1 MAAPLMYPPARRPVL
16 DDLHTSSIVLAMQYS
31 RLVIAILFCLL
42 AAGTFAGC
50 VDGGAEDAASTAD
63 KLAEKPFQL
72 GDLLEPF
79 DPPPLSEL
87 DANAEWIDQP
97 VVDFVEHLRAHLAKQ
112 GSPHVSIEEAL
123 AMRNNSPADNKAI
136 CAALGQVAPADGS
149 GVDYDDVM
157 VRKANADLKTIN
169 PLLSST
175 SVDSDY
181 QNLAGVWLFRYDW
194 NFDVLGDANT
204 IVSWQTSKDHLI
216 DKVVLRD
223 DLVWSDGKPVTAQDF
238 AFTHQAIMTDAVI
251 VPAKRQ
257 GPDQLR
263 WVHAYDDHTLAFFHK
278 EPLATNASNMA
289 FPALPKH
296 IYESTI
302 PEDPSLSRSQ
312 RHSELEDHPV
322 VGGAYELVRRIRGQE
337 FLLRRREPFYM
348 LEGKQVRPKP
358 YFKEVLFRVFEDDNT
373 ALLALKSGAV
383 DESELTAEQ
392 AATQTDDDDFYRRNT
407 KVYGLEWTNFW
418 ICWNIEA
425 PYFTDKRVRQAMSYA
440 LDYEELVNTIFY
452 GLYEQARG
460 TFHPTSWMFP
470 HNGPEPYRQDLDKAE
485 SLLDAAGWVD
495 SDGDGIRDK
504 EINGRRMPFRFTL
517 LTSQSVAGIATGILL
532 KECLDQIGVA
542 CLPKP
547 TEFTVLVQ
555 MGRERKF
562 HAFMGAWLTGE
573 DPDMQT
579 NLWETGQ
586 MRNYS
591 NYSNPRV
598 DDLFVQARRELDRE
612 KRGALYGEI
621 HNILWEDQP
630 YTWLVY
636 RNRDFGINK
645 RLRGINFSPQGPY
658 GVAPGFMSIYAAEV
672 QP

>member
-1 MAAPLMYPPARRPVL
+1 MTLFSPRSLSKNDPSLGIAFFSCLVAAC
-16 DDLHTSSIVLAMQYS
+16 
-31 RLVIAILFCLL
+31 F
-42 AAGTFAGC
+42 FAGC
-50 VDGGAEDAASTAD
+50 SGGEPEEAAAIADAPAET
-63 KLAEKPFQL
+63 PFKL

-79 DPPPLSEL
+79 APPPLDEIERTA
-87 DANAEWIDQP
+87 DWIDRP
-97 VVDFVEHLRAHLAKQ
+97 VVDFLEHLRAHQAKQ
-112 GSPHVSIEEAL
+112 GSPPISIEKAL
-123 AMRNNSPADNKAI
+123 AMRNNSPADNLAI
-136 CAALGQVAPADGS
+136 CAALGQLAPRDGA
-149 GVDYDDVM
+149 GVNYDSMM

-181 QNLAGVWLFRYDW
+181 QNLTGVWLFRYDW
-194 NFDVLGDANT
+194 NFDVLGDTNT

-216 DKVVLRD
+216 DKIVLRD
-223 DLVWSDGKPVTAQDF
+223 DLVWSDGKPVSAHDF

-263 WVHAYDDHTLAFFHK
+263 WVHAYDDRTLVFFHK

-296 IYESTI
+296 IYERTI
-302 PEDPSLSRSQ
+302 PEDPSLSRSE
-312 RHSELEDHPV
+312 RHSELEDRPL

-337 FLLRRREPFYM
+337 FLLRRREAFYTHD
-348 LEGKQVRPKP
+348 GKQVRPKP
-358 YFKEVLFRVFEDDNT
+358 YFKEVLFRIFEDDNT

-392 AATQTDDDDFYRRNT
+392 VATQTGDDDFYRRNT
-407 KVYGLEWTNFW
+407 KVSGLEWTNYW
-418 ICWNIEA
+418 ICWNMQA
-425 PYFTDKRVRQAMSYA
+425 PYFEDKRVRQAMSYA
-440 LDYEELVNTIFY
+440 LDYEELINTIFY

-470 HNGPEPYRQDLDKAE
+470 KNGPKPYRQDLDKAE
-485 SLLDAAGWVD
+485 ALLDAAGWID

-517 LTSQSVAGIATGILL
+517 LTSQSVAGVAMGILL
-532 KECLDQIGVA
+532 KECLDQIGVV

-598 DDLFVQARRELDRE
+598 DELFVRARRELDRE
-612 KRGALYGEI
+612 KRAALYGEI
-621 HNILWEDQP
+621 HNLLWEDQP

-636 RNRDFGINK
+636 RNRDYGFNK
-645 RLRGINFSPQGPY
+645 RLRGINFSPVGPF
-658 GVAPGFMSIYAAEV
+658 GFAPGFLSIYAAQA